1 MQLRDIKETKQDEI
15 KVKASFIA
23 RIATLRGG
31 SKSERADF
39 ERHSTSFRAFQEVS
53 PFDGVGKRHG
63 YDV

>member
-1 MQLRDIKETKQDEI
+1 MELGYVEETKKDI
-15 KVKASFIA
+15 I
-23 RIATLRGG
+23 
-31 SKSERADF
+31 ERASGAGLARVGEWTYF